1 MAKKTDSNLYT
12 ILFSIGMVI
21 IVGSLLA
28 FFASFTKD
36 SRENNDKVK
45 AQVDIL
51 SSIGIEA
58 NRSNATE
65 KFTENIKKQYVIEGT
80 NATENLEAYLIDI
93 KKEQAKAK
101 NGEIQRLPL
110 FIAEKEGKTIYI
122 VPIRGIGLWG
132 PMWGYVGLKDDL
144 ETIEGVFFDHQSE
157 TPGLGSNITQSYFTD
172 DFKGE
177 KIYDIKGNYAG
188 VAVSKSNNDP
198 LNNDKTDNE
207 VDAIGGATITG
218 NGVAAMLKSGIKAY
232 LPYFKTLKK

>member
-65 KFTENIKKQYVIEGT
+65 KFTKNIKKQYVIEGT